1 MGRRD
6 IHEGIHPSV
15 PFLKETAPVTAG
27 TAPAN
32 RDQTALGPKHVRT
45 LRPAGSDLAWAGITK
60 DAPCER
66 IIADPEVMP
75 LRSFASIDKWN
86 FYRCLSF

>member
-27 TAPAN
+27 TAP
-32 RDQTALGPKHVRT
+32 QPI
-45 LRPAGSDLAWAGITK
+45 GIK
-60 DAPCER
+60 P
-66 IIADPEVMP
+66 P
-75 LRSFASIDKWN
+75 SG
-86 FYRCLSF
+86 